1 LDATKNRQEDFT
13 MKNVRESAVVFVLA
27 LSALVL
33 LPHLASSASP
43 ASGQAPEPA
52 KMEAKS
58 GCPCGCGECD
68 CGSCGQECRCGHMHG
83 GHGMP
88 HMMMGMEGMKRH
100 MGEVRKSVS
109 ALRDH
114 EKKMEG
120 ITDPAEFRKAAMEH
134 FRMLDDLQESHV
146 KHMESMMGGKG
157 HEHPHQ

>member
-1 LDATKNRQEDFT
+1 

-27 LSALVL
+27 LFALFL
-33 LPHLASSASP
+33 LPHGALAASP
-43 ASGQAPEPA
+43 AAGQAPAPA
-52 KMEAKS
+52 KMDAKS
-58 GCPCGCGECD
+58 DCPCDCD
-68 CGSCGQECRCGHMHG
+68 CAKCGQECTCGHMHG
-83 GHGMP
+83 GHGKP
-88 HMMMGMEGMKRH
+88 HMMMGGMEGMKKH
-100 MGEVRKSVS
+100 MEEVRKTVT

-157 HEHPHQ
+157 HGPHHH